1 MIATLMQIQWT
12 WPWAVLLIPIPL
24 LVHRLLPPA
33 RRDSGALRLPD
44 GAYLPTDTERGDFAV
59 SPWVLVTIAAVWLL
73 LIAAAARPQ
82 LLGDEI
88 SAPATGRNL
97 MLAVDLSGS
106 MSANDF
112 MLGQQRV
119 NRLVATK
126 AVAGD
131 FIERRA
137 GDRLGLI
144 LFGARA
150 YLQVPLTFDRRSV
163 RVLLNEA
170 SRGLAGEKTAIGDAI
185 GLAVKRLRAAD
196 DPDSKQVLILLTDGA
211 NTAGNIEPL
220 KAAQLAAA
228 NDLKIYTI
236 GIGAD
241 RADVSSAMGR
251 VQRGR
256 IRSDLDEQTLT
267 DIARM
272 TGGSYF
278 RATDTRTLE
287 RIYARLDELEPAAT
301 DEQGFRPVIDLYFW
315 PLLAALLITVAAA
328 GVALLAGLVSHRPS
342 MA

>member
-1 MIATLMQIQWT
+1 MIGLLTEIQWA
-12 WPWAVLLIPIPL
+12 WPWMVLLLPLPL
-24 LVHRLLPPA
+24 LVHRLTPAA

-44 GAYLPTDTERGDFAV
+44 GAYLPTDAGRGDFAI
-59 SPWVLVTIAAVWLL
+59 SPWLLVTAATVWLC
-73 LIAAAARPQ
+73 LIGAAARPQ
-82 LLGDEI
+82 LLDDEI

-131 FIERRA
+131 FIERRV

-163 RVLLNEA
+163 RILLNEA

-185 GLAVKRLRAAD
+185 GLAVKRLREAD
-196 DPDSKQVLILLTDGA
+196 EPDSQQVLILLTDGA

-220 KAAQLAAA
+220 KAAELAAA
-228 NDLKIYTI
+228 NDLRIYTI

-241 RADVSSAMGR
+241 RSEVSSTMGR

-267 DIARM
+267 RIAEM
-272 TGGSYF
+272 TGGAYF

-315 PLLAALLITVAAA
+315 PLLAALGIVLAATGAALVAS
-328 GVALLAGLVSHRPS
+328 VLRLRPS
-342 MA
+342 IA